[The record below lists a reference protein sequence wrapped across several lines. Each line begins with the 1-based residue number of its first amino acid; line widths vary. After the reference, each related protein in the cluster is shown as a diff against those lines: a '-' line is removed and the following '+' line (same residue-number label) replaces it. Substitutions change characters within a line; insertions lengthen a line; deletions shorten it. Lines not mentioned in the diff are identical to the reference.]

1 MIRTLTP
8 LIALAAIAAPAVAA
22 TVPFVETFATDTAD
36 WRNAAG
42 SALDFNAA
50 GSFDG
55 SSFVST
61 SFNFVNNSENE
72 DLVIFRGQDN
82 FDSSTDAL
90 VGDWISEGVAEFS
103 FYIRHD
109 GPSPANF
116 FARFASP
123 FNFPGGVAVDFA
135 PVAAG
140 VWTELS
146 FTIDASNP
154 QFVSF
159 EGSDFNT
166 VFSNIGNVQ
175 IGVRVPGAFAGLDQ
189 PVTFSLDNVAIT
201 GGVIPTPGAAT
212 LFALA
217 GLAAARRRR

>member
-1 MIRTLTP
+1 MIRTILP
-8 LIALAAIAAPAVAA
+8 AFALAAIAAPAFAA
-22 TVPFVETFATDTAD
+22 TVPFVETFAAGDAN
-36 WRNAAG
+36 WRNAA
-42 SALDFNAA
+42 SAAVDFSAS

-55 SSFVST
+55 SSFIST
-61 SFNFVNNSENE
+61 SFNFVNNAANE
-72 DLVIFRGQDN
+72 DLVIFRGQSA
-82 FDSSTDAL
+82 FGSSGGAF
-90 VGDWISEGVAEFS
+90 VGDWISDGVAEFS

-116 FARFASP
+116 FARFAGP

-140 VWTELS
+140 VWTQLS

-159 EGSDFNT
+159 EGTDFNT

-175 IGVRVPGAFAGLDQ
+175 IGVRVPAAFAGLDQ
-189 PVTFSLDNVAIT
+189 PITFALDNVAIT

-212 LFALA
+212 LFAVA